1 MHWHID
7 AVRKIDPTVTDY
19 MNYIHIRNLQWYD
32 SKMINLIFF
41 PAKCNLNIP
50 FRLFIRD
57 IIARNTHTLCVLT

>member
-1 MHWHID
+1 
-7 AVRKIDPTVTDY
+7 

-57 IIARNTHTLCVLT
+57 IIARNTHTLCVLTVNIGFVPIDGEHVK